1 MELRLPLEMS
11 PGREAACRSVF
22 VEIAEYDLEIRGP
35 GDFFNE
41 TGAIRQHGQMN
52 FRLAAACRDPAMI
65 ERASFYAKRAAEED
79 PNLEKPENR
88 RLASRLAVFTRKTEK
103 TQN

>member
-1 MELRLPLEMS
+1 
-11 PGREAACRSVF
+11 
-22 VEIAEYDLEIRGP
+22 
-35 GDFFNE
+35 
-41 TGAIRQHGQMN
+41 MN

-65 ERASFYAKRAAEED
+65 ERASFYARRAAEED